1 MEDNIAGEPLVA
13 TYAAGTL
20 HEIMQKTGAANADF
34 IIKRYANVNKLSLI
48 QQILDINKKKDDIKK
63 VDGTNF
69 GCPIV
74 GFYDY
79 PLILLERLYA
89 RHMSDAASKTA
100 IKSEFSASLDK
111 INIAD
116 TIVSFVLNLNNRTD
130 VSPRGL
136 IPLLGFIHECV
147 YKDIKNVMQKIF
159 KNCIR
164 VLCSLIREDQLLSIQ
179 EWPEICGG
187 GSTAVNLIAS
197 QILRTFNLPFTR
209 QGTEKDLEKV
219 SHELAK
225 SDIIYLSLNVLKYV
239 NKEYISIG
247 MSLLWKL
254 IFNSEE
260 SKTFAKQFVSGGGL
274 NAILKYKILAPS
286 NNETLLVDTLSLIS
300 QLARLSKEFYEPIH
314 QAGMYKEL
322 DILIQHEDASVRAKV

>member
-20 HEIMQKTGAANADF
+20 HEIMQKTGVANADF

-89 RHMSDAASKTA
+89 RHTSDAASKTA

-136 IPLLGFIHECV
+136 IPLLGFIHE
-147 YKDIKNVMQKIF
+147 
-159 KNCIR
+159 
-164 VLCSLIREDQLLSIQ
+164 
-179 EWPEICGG
+179 
-187 GSTAVNLIAS
+187 
-197 QILRTFNLPFTR
+197 
-209 QGTEKDLEKV
+209 
-219 SHELAK
+219 
-225 SDIIYLSLNVLKYV
+225 
-239 NKEYISIG
+239 
-247 MSLLWKL
+247 
-254 IFNSEE
+254 
-260 SKTFAKQFVSGGGL
+260 
-274 NAILKYKILAPS
+274 
-286 NNETLLVDTLSLIS
+286 
-300 QLARLSKEFYEPIH
+300 
-314 QAGMYKEL
+314 
-322 DILIQHEDASVRAKV
+322 